1 MKIEILKENLRDAK
15 TGKDLKKSQTIEV
28 DEKRGQKAVNQGI
41 AKAVDTPKKEN
52 DAKKSTQEKVS
63 KKTTKK

>member
-28 DEKRGQKAVNQGI
+28 DEKRGQKAVKQGI